1 MHFADPTSPLAAC
14 ILNQCPL
21 TVHRLEPGDITS
33 SHNKTS
39 FYPFPSSGVWY
50 PALTNKTN
58 TENYYCLQIIINH
71 YHYVNN
77 VPICIPF
84 YNNTMSCTIYSNIN
98 SNVIQQT
105 MKPMSGQT
113 AESGWGGVK
122 AVLALAGGN
131 FTRFG
136 FLQREEHRRSSS
148 FYQTNMP
155 ATTITIL
162 CNNLISKQRFACSSA
177 YWKYFSIE
185 LLSKLER
192 SLRKYRILIHP
203 PTSTEFSSKPLD
215 VVIISGTQ
223 LQRHAFF
230 ANSFHVVSPEIFHPC
245 LFH

>member
-1 MHFADPTSPLAAC
+1 MGNLKWTIFYGFFRGFQRPWCVRTQGRDPPSPLARICTHFADPTSPLAAC

-58 TENYYCLQIIINH
+58 AENYYCLQIIINH

-84 YNNTMSCTIYSNIN
+84 YNNTMSCTIYSNN

-113 AESGWGGVK
+113 ADLGWGGVK
-122 AVLALAGGN
+122 A
-131 FTRFG
+131 
-136 FLQREEHRRSSS
+136 
-148 FYQTNMP
+148 
-155 ATTITIL
+155 
-162 CNNLISKQRFACSSA
+162 
-177 YWKYFSIE
+177 
-185 LLSKLER
+185 
-192 SLRKYRILIHP
+192 SLR
-203 PTSTEFSSKPLD
+203 
-215 VVIISGTQ
+215 
-223 LQRHAFF
+223 
-230 ANSFHVVSPEIFHPC
+230 
-245 LFH
+245 

>member
-1 MHFADPTSPLAAC
+1 MIQYHPTHGELEMDHFLRLFQGFSKAMMRAHSRPWPPSPLHAFARILPTPPPPLAAC

-84 YNNTMSCTIYSNIN
+84 YNNTMSCTIYSNN

-113 AESGWGGVK
+113 ADLGWGGVK
-122 AVLALAGGN
+122 A
-131 FTRFG
+131 
-136 FLQREEHRRSSS
+136 
-148 FYQTNMP
+148 
-155 ATTITIL
+155 
-162 CNNLISKQRFACSSA
+162 
-177 YWKYFSIE
+177 
-185 LLSKLER
+185 
-192 SLRKYRILIHP
+192 SLR
-203 PTSTEFSSKPLD
+203 
-215 VVIISGTQ
+215 
-223 LQRHAFF
+223 
-230 ANSFHVVSPEIFHPC
+230 
-245 LFH
+245 